1 MANWKK
7 VIVSGSTAE
16 LNSISA
22 SGNIVPVTDAGSSL
36 GAAGQEFQDLFIDG
50 TANIDALVA
59 DTANIDGGT
68 IDGVTLGGSSEV
80 VVSGSMSGSFQGD
93 GTNLDLSNNSTIGSE
108 IFKTI
113 AVSGQ
118 DNLVADSNADTLTFA
133 SSSDGLKIT
142 TTAAS
147 DTLTFDLVDI
157 PNSSLANS
165 AVTITAG
172 DGLKTGGSVSLGGS
186 VTVDIDVSDFA
197 GTGLEDEGSENLGVS
212 AAQTSI
218 TSIIN
223 SSMGKIGTAADQEY
237 ITFGT
242 ANEVNVHVNNN
253 EKLSVTNTGV
263 DVTGNLTVSSNATIE
278 GDLVVNGSTT
288 TLATTNLAVGDQFIF
303 TATGSAGTNVDGGL
317 IVQSGSA
324 VDSGSAIYHDINSE
338 RWAVAKGVAAT
349 GATVTPLQ
357 FIGTV
362 KLSTDS
368 PSSTDADYGVGE
380 MWIETDTEEIYIRTS

>member
-68 IDGVTLGGSSEV
+68 IDGVTLGASSEV

-113 AVSGQ
+113 AVGGQ

-133 SSSDGLKIT
+133 SSSDGLLIT

-165 AVTITAG
+165 SITVTAG

-186 VTVDIDVSDFA
+186 VTVDVDVSDFA

-223 SSMGKIGTAADQEY
+223 SGMGKIGTAADQEY

-242 ANEVNVHVNNN
+242 ANEVNTFVNNT
-253 EKLSVTNTGV
+253 ERLSVTNTGV

-288 TLATTNLAVGDQFIF
+288 TLATTNLAVEDRFIF
-303 TATGSAGTNVDGGL
+303 TATGSAASNVDGGL
-317 IVQSGSA
+317 IVQSGSK

-349 GATVTPLQ
+349 GLVVTPLQ
-357 FIGTV
+357 FVGTV

>member
-165 AVTITAG
+165 SITVTAG

-186 VTVDIDVSDFA
+186 VTVDVDVSDFA

-223 SSMGKIGTAADQEY
+223 SGMGKIGTAADQEY

-242 ANEVNVHVNNN
+242 SNEVNTFVNNT
-253 EKLSVTNTGV
+253 ERLSVTNTGV

-288 TLATTNLAVGDQFIF
+288 TLATTNLSVEDRFIF
-303 TATGSAGTNVDGGL
+303 TATGSAASNVDGGL
-317 IVQSGSA
+317 IVQSGSK

-338 RWAVAKGVAAT
+338 RWAVAKGVAST
-349 GATVTPLQ
+349 GLVVTPLQ
-357 FIGTV
+357 FVGTV

>member
-68 IDGVTLGGSSEV
+68 IDGVTLGASSEV

-113 AVSGQ
+113 AVGGQ

-133 SSSDGLKIT
+133 SSSDGLLIT

-165 AVTITAG
+165 AITVTAG

-186 VTVDIDVSDFA
+186 VTVDVDVSDFA

-223 SSMGKIGTAADQEY
+223 SGMGKIGTAADQEY

-242 ANEVNVHVNNN
+242 SNE
-253 EKLSVTNTGV
+253 
-263 DVTGNLTVSSNATIE
+263 
-278 GDLVVNGSTT
+278 VNGSTT
-288 TLATTNLAVGDQFIF
+288 TLATTNLSVEDRFIF
-303 TATGSAGTNVDGGL
+303 TATGSAASNVDGGL
-317 IVQSGSA
+317 IVQSGSK

-338 RWAVAKGVAAT
+338 RWAVAKGVAST
-349 GATVTPLQ
+349 GLVVTPLQ
-357 FIGTV
+357 FVGTV

>member
-357 FIGTV
+357 FVGTV

>member
-68 IDGVTLGGSSEV
+68 IDGVTLGASSEV

-113 AVSGQ
+113 AVGGQ

-133 SSSDGLKIT
+133 SSSDGLLIT

-165 AVTITAG
+165 AITVTAG

-186 VTVDIDVSDFA
+186 VTVDVDVSDFA

-223 SSMGKIGTAADQEY
+223 SGMGKIGTAADQEY

-242 ANEVNVHVNNN
+242 SNEVNTFVNNT
-253 EKLSVTNTGV
+253 ERLSVTNTGV

-288 TLATTNLAVGDQFIF
+288 TLATTNLSVEDRFIF
-303 TATGSAGTNVDGGL
+303 TATGSAASNVDGGL
-317 IVQSGSA
+317 IVQSGSK

-338 RWAVAKGVAAT
+338 RWAVAKGVAST
-349 GATVTPLQ
+349 GLVVTPLQ
-357 FIGTV
+357 FVGTV

>member
-68 IDGVTLGGSSEV
+68 IDGVTLGASSEV

-113 AVSGQ
+113 AVGGQ

-133 SSSDGLKIT
+133 SSSDGLLIT

-165 AVTITAG
+165 AITVTAG

-186 VTVDIDVSDFA
+186 VTVDVDVSDFA

-242 ANEVNVHVNNN
+242 ANEVNTFVNNT
-253 EKLSVTNTGV
+253 ERLSVTNTGV

-288 TLATTNLAVGDQFIF
+288 TLATTNLAVEDRFIF
-303 TATGSAGTNVDGGL
+303 TATGSAASNVDGGL
-317 IVQSGSA
+317 IVQSGSK

-349 GATVTPLQ
+349 GLVVTPLQ
-357 FIGTV
+357 FVGTV

>member
-165 AVTITAG
+165 AVTVTAG

-186 VTVDIDVSDFA
+186 VTVDVDVSDFA

>member
-165 AVTITAG
+165 AVTVTAG

-186 VTVDIDVSDFA
+186 VTVDVDVSDFA

-242 ANEVNVHVNNN
+242 ANEVNTFVNNT
-253 EKLSVTNTGV
+253 ERLSVTNTGV

-357 FIGTV
+357 FVGTV
-362 KLSTDS
+362 KLSTDT
-368 PSSTDADYGVGE
+368 PGSSDADYGVGE

>member
-68 IDGVTLGGSSEV
+68 IDGVTLGASSEV

-113 AVSGQ
+113 AVGGQ

-133 SSSDGLKIT
+133 SSSDGLLIT

-165 AVTITAG
+165 AITVTAG

-186 VTVDIDVSDFA
+186 VTVDVDVSDFA

-242 ANEVNVHVNNN
+242 SNEVNTFVNNT
-253 EKLSVTNTGV
+253 ERLSVTNTGV

-288 TLATTNLAVGDQFIF
+288 TLATTNLAVEDRFIF
-303 TATGSAGTNVDGGL
+303 TATGSAASNVDGGL
-317 IVQSGSA
+317 IVQSGSK

-349 GATVTPLQ
+349 GLVVTPLQ
-357 FIGTV
+357 FVGTV